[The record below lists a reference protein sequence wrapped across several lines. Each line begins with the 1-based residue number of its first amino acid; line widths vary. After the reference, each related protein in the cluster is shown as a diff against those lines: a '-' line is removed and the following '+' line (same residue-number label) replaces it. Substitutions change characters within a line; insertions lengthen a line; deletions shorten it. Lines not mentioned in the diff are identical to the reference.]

1 MIRKSLRRPVIILIL
16 LAGIIIAAYGYI
28 DQSFQWLGM
37 GKISKSNEAY
47 LKDSFDKSVTGF
59 LVLSGIK
66 SGLAV
71 LEGSEI
77 GVGFNLE
84 VGDLVQSVY
93 DYVDIAWQTSL
104 LGGTVI
110 LLTLLLLRSADMI
123 DHWSLALLLFT
134 VFVSYG
140 INWYAP
146 RFARTSRLIRETIF
160 YLIVFTVTLYL
171 IVPFSITGAAYLSEK
186 ITRPIIEES
195 HKSFESIKDEF
206 SFENINKKLLTDEEG
221 KEKGSWI
228 SEFNLKAKWN
238 RLSDRIKQLSNYFKE
253 KTKNIAIWTIQLIA
267 GYLFDSIIFPVTF
280 FILLFVV
287 TKSVI
292 LFIFEDRKR
301 QSVKEDI
308 ATLAEKFYGR
318 GQKKTI
324 PRSLRFRFPRGR
336 RKQPPSRS

>member
-1 MIRKSLRRPVIILIL
+1 MIRKSLRRPVFILIL
-16 LAGIIIAAYGYI
+16 LAGVIIAAYGYI
-28 DQSFQWLGM
+28 DRSFQWLGM

-104 LGGTVI
+104 IGGTVI
-110 LLTLLLLRSADMI
+110 LLTLLLLKSADMI
-123 DHWSLALLLFT
+123 DHWSLALLFFT

-146 RFARTSRLIRETIF
+146 KFARTSRLIRETIF

-195 HKSFESIKDEF
+195 HKSFESIKEEF
-206 SFENINKKLLTDEEG
+206 SFENINKKLLADEEN
-221 KEKGSWI
+221 KEKGSWL

-238 RLSDRIKQLSNYFKE
+238 RLSERIKQLSNYFKE

-301 QSVKEDI
+301 QSVREEI

-318 GQKKTI
+318 GEKKSI
-324 PRSLRFRFPRGR
+324 PRSFRSRIPRIR

>member
-1 MIRKSLRRPVIILIL
+1 MIRKYLGRPAVIVILFV
-16 LAGIIIAAYGYI
+16 GVFIAAFGYI
-28 DQSFQWLGM
+28 DKPIQWLGM
-37 GKISKSNEAY
+37 NKISKANEAY

-71 LEGSEI
+71 LEGSEVGI
-77 GVGFNLE
+77 GFNLE
-84 VGDLVQSVY
+84 IGDIVQSVY
-93 DYVDIAWQTSL
+93 DYVDIAWQTAL

-110 LLTLLLLRSADMI
+110 LATLLLLRSAELI
-123 DHWSLALLLFT
+123 DHWSFALLLFS

-140 INWYAP
+140 INWYFP
-146 RFARTSRLIRETIF
+146 KFAKTSRMIRETIF
-160 YLIVFTVTLYL
+160 YLIVFTVSLYL
-171 IVPFSITGAAYLSEK
+171 IVPFSITGAAFLSEK

-195 HKSFESIKDEF
+195 HQSFESIKEDF
-206 SFENINKKLLTDEEG
+206 SFENINQHLFTDEKK
-221 KEKGSWI
+221 KEEGSWF
-228 SEFNLKAKWN
+228 SEFNLKAKWAK
-238 RLSDRIKQLSNYFKE
+238 LSDRIKQLSDNFKD

-292 LFIFEDRKR
+292 LYIFEDRKR

-308 ATLAEKFYGR
+308 GSMIDKFYATHE
-318 GQKKTI
+318 KKSI
-324 PRSLRFRFPRGR
+324 HHSLRLRLRRGR
-336 RKQPPSRS
+336 RKLPPSS